1 MHAKPRSG
9 DISSRGDETMPNTYT
24 KLYYH
29 LVFSTKHRK
38 PLITDAIEPQLHKYI
53 NGIIHNF
60 EGTCIEI
67 NGTADHIHILTI
79 LPPKTSLSDALR
91 SIKAGSSKWVHESH
105 PTHSSFTWQDGYAA
119 FTVSASQVES
129 VRTYIRNQKT
139 HHQANDF
146 KTELIGLLDKHGIDY
161 DERYLWD

>member
-1 MHAKPRSG
+1 MAG
-9 DISSRGDETMPNTYT
+9 TYT

-38 PLITDAIEPQLHKYI
+38 PFITDAIEPELHKYMG
-53 NGIIHNF
+53 GIIRNI
-60 EGTCIEI
+60 EGTSIEI
-67 NGTADHIHILTI
+67 NGTADHIHILAI
-79 LPPKTSLSDALR
+79 LPPKISISDALR
-91 SIKAGSSKWVHESH
+91 SIKAGSSKWIHDSQ
-105 PTHSSFTWQDGYAA
+105 PTMPLFAWQDGYAA

-139 HHQANDF
+139 HHQSSDY
-146 KTELIGLLDKHGIDY
+146 KTELIGLLDKHGVEY